1 MHPHAREA
9 AQAAEAAALQ
19 GRFLDMARTMFA
31 NQDRLDDRRPLPATR
46 ASSASTWT
54 ASSTDLRSPAVVR
67 RVEDDMLD
75 AELMDLHS
83 TPTFFI
89 GERRHKGPYDSATL
103 IAALEAGRGLD
114 EEEAR
119 AARAEAKARAAREP
133 GDA

>member
-1 MHPHAREA
+1 MDRF
-9 AQAAEAAALQ
+9 AE
-19 GRFLDMARTMFA
+19 
-31 NQDRLDDRRPLPATR
+31 
-46 ASSASTWT
+46 
-54 ASSTDLRSPAVVR
+54 DLRSPAVVR

-89 GERRHKGPYDSATL
+89 GDRRHKGPYDSATL

-119 AARAEAKARAAREP
+119 AARAEARARAAREA